1 MSEQGFATIPRSMLH
16 DPDVPRDAKLVYL
29 VLSSHVGGNRSA
41 WPSHK
46 RLADLLG
53 MSVST
58 VKRQLRWLRDHGFIS
73 WESRIGDNDARITNE
88 YVLLAGSSSSR
99 ANKHGSVRPRGTTEP
114 GPGSDGTI
122 PPVSE
127 TDPPGQGERA
137 EGESFKESHSKAQAP
152 DDDPSTPKPEKV
164 PTSTAD
170 SRFAEFW
177 MMCPKKVAKADA
189 FRKYQ
194 AAIRGGVRSSVL
206 LEGMRRYAL
215 SIRGG
220 DPQFTV
226 HPATWLHRGR
236 WDDETSGPRRTADDQ
251 SWMHSMPGDAS

>member
-16 DPDVPRDAKLVYL
+16 DPEVPRDAKLVYL

-53 MSVST
+53 MSLST

-88 YVLLAGSSSSR
+88 YVLLAGSRSGR
-99 ANKHGSVRPRGTTEP
+99 GNKHGSVRPGGPTEP
-114 GPGSDGTI
+114 GPGSDGPT

-127 TDPPGQGERA
+127 TDPLGQGDRTE
-137 EGESFKESHSKAQAP
+137 EESFKESHSKAAP
-152 DDDPSTPKPEKV
+152 APNDSPNPKPEKV
-164 PTSTAD
+164 PTTTAD
-170 SRFAEFW
+170 PRFAEFW
-177 MMCPKKVAKADA
+177 MMCPRKVAKADA
-189 FRKYQ
+189 FRQYQ
-194 AAIRGGVRSSVL
+194 AAIRGCVTSSAL

-215 SIRGG
+215 SVRGT
-220 DPQFTV
+220 DPKFVV
-226 HPATWLHRGR
+226 HPSTWLHQGR
-236 WDDETSGPRRTADDQ
+236 WDDEIATARGATGKATE
-251 SWMHSMPGDAS
+251 W